1 MIDGQINFPFNSIQS
16 KSKTRGSRGILLLL
30 SIEMRTQFQV
40 IRNLRVPSPR
50 PDVVARLLSVFIR
63 RRSLRPCPY
72 GGATRMVGE
81 GRRGSRR
88 AKQREWDLARARREG
103 WRNCQCYIGSLHV
116 RTSLCTGI
124 TSANR
129 LSSGHLQLPQPGE
142 SFFLPFFFS
151 LFLSFSLSLFRSKD

>member
-1 MIDGQINFPFNSIQS
+1 
-16 KSKTRGSRGILLLL
+16 
-30 SIEMRTQFQV
+30 MRTQFQV

-50 PDVVARLLSVFIR
+50 PDVVVRLLSVFIR

-142 SFFLPFFFS
+142 LSFLFFS
-151 LFLSFSLSLFRSKD
+151 LSFLLSLSLSSARKINRRGFGSRVIYGVSWIARFVNTSILSPRWLGD